1 MWPRGV
7 LGSSNRRRR
16 SRLAFAIL
24 VHPGVTYDN
33 PTPGYTFL
41 IGWVG
46 VFALGAA
53 LGMERSIVARIFGAI
68 LIIVAAVPA
77 VTIGYFVVMRR

>member
-1 MWPRGV
+1 LLLPCWYGAKSEREH
-7 LGSSNRRRR
+7 L
-16 SRLAFAIL
+16 
-24 VHPGVTYDN
+24 GVTYDD
-33 PTPGYTFL
+33 PTPGYTCL

-46 VFALGAA
+46 VFVLGAA

-77 VTIGYFVVMRR
+77 VTIGYLVVMRR